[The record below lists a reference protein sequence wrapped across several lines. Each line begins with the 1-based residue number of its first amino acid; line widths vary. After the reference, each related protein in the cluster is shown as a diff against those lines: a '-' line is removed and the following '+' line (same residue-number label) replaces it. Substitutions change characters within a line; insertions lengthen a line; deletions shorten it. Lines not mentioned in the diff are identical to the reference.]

1 MTSIL
6 QAFYSTR
13 SSLNWRSLG
22 LVSALL
28 LSACGGG
35 PRDQTLEFFAL
46 GTEVSVSL
54 YAVNERQAEDAS
66 EQLQSYFTRVGHD
79 WYPWNPGELRAINIA
94 IELQEPADVSPRLAA
109 IIRRAAQIERLSN
122 NRFNAGLGHL
132 TERWGLHMLG
142 DEPPSKPNINE
153 VAKLLAQA
161 LGVTS
166 IRWIDD
172 RIVGAPSGLMLDLG
186 GIAKG
191 AILEDSVQI
200 LQSLDIENA
209 IVNIGGDLTVIGDV
223 NGRPASIGIRSPTEE
238 TPFATIDV
246 AAGETIVT
254 SGDYER
260 FVEIDG
266 ARYSHILNPRTGY
279 PVEHTSAVTVI
290 HTDAML
296 ADAAATA
303 LMVGGPAEFDQLAS
317 ALEVEF
323 ALLIDASG
331 DLRLTPAMDLR
342 LKWLD

>member
-1 MTSIL
+1 L
-6 QAFYSTR
+6 QDCYSTR
-13 SSLNWRSLG
+13 SNLNWRSLW

-35 PRDQTLEFFAL
+35 PSDQTLEFFAL

-54 YAVNERQAEDAS
+54 YAVSARQAEQAS
-66 EQLQSYFTRVGHD
+66 EQLQTYFARVGHD
-79 WYPWNPGELRAINIA
+79 WYPWNPGELRAINVA
-94 IELQEPADVSPRLAA
+94 IEQQQAVAVSPRLATV
-109 IIRRAAQIERLSN
+109 IRRAAQIERLSN

-142 DEPPSKPNINE
+142 DEPPTKPAVNE
-153 VAKLLAQA
+153 IARLLAQA

-172 RIVGAPSGLMLDLG
+172 QIVGAPAGLMLDLG

-200 LQSLDIENA
+200 LHNLDIENA
-209 IVNIGGDLTVIGDV
+209 IVNIGGDLTVIGAV
-223 NGRPASIGIRSPTEE
+223 NGRPASIGIRSPAAEM
-238 TPFATIDV
+238 PFATVDI

-260 FVEIDG
+260 YVDING
-266 ARYSHILNPRTGY
+266 KRYAHILNPRSGY
-279 PVEHTSAVTVI
+279 PVEHSSAVTVI
-290 HTDAML
+290 HSDAML

-317 ALEVEF
+317 ALQVEF

-331 DLRLTPAMDLR
+331 DLHLTPAMDLR